1 MRKVAKIAG
10 VLVILSILSILSMLN
25 FKCLQYGKNFIAQK
39 DIILT
44 EIHDMIRNE
53 KKLSENQEVYCIRY
67 DGEYY
72 YFLNRND
79 YNNLSNAK
87 KIRNLDIEEAI
98 DNYIIFC
105 DNGFKYDFVTYI
117 DIGCIIVIIIFGSKY
132 LLKDG

>member
-1 MRKVAKIAG
+1 MRKVAKITG
-10 VLVILSILSILSMLN
+10 VLVILSILCMLN

-53 KKLSENQEVYCIRY
+53 KKLSTKQEVYCIRY
-67 DGEYY
+67 NEEYF
-72 YFLNRND
+72 YFLNKDD

-87 KIRNLDIEEAI
+87 KIRNSDIEQAI

-105 DNGFKYDFVTYI
+105 NNGFKYDFVTYI